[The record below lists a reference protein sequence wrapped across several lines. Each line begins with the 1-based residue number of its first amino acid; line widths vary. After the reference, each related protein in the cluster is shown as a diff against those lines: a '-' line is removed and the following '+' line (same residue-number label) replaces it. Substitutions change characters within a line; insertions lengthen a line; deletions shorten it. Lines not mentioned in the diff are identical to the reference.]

1 MLLSDGAFRER
12 VTFEDEETDAFGR
25 VDARAVLRRFQT
37 IAGHHFD
44 ALQQGMDTAAA
55 NGCFWATARTALD
68 VTLPPPTGRALLL
81 DTWPGRQAHGIFL
94 RHYVLSDEDGRE
106 YLRGLS
112 AWVLMDIDSRTL
124 AANRDWVAHPGGIS
138 RAGELPA
145 VQRFRIP
152 AQLPE
157 TVRRTVRA
165 DETDANG
172 HMNNAEYCRWG
183 DELLKADFAAAH
195 RLRRLWIEYK
205 KEMTQGQTAEL
216 RWALEDG
223 SLFLRSAVEGRDTFL
238 MRCDYDP
245 I

>member
-1 MLLSDGAFRER
+1 MLLPDGVFREN
-12 VTFEDEETDAFGR
+12 VIFDGSDLDGFGR
-25 VDARAVLRRFQT
+25 VDARAVLRRFQA

-44 ALQQGMDTAAA
+44 ALHQGMSVAEAH
-55 NGCFWATARTALD
+55 GCFWATARTALD
-68 VTLPPPTGRALLL
+68 ISAPPPAGEALIL

-94 RHYVLSDEDGRE
+94 RHYVLTGEDGAVL
-106 YLRGLS
+106 LRGLS
-112 AWVLMDIDSRTL
+112 AWVLMDIESRSL
-124 AANRDWVAHPGGIS
+124 SADRDWVSHPGGIS
-138 RAGELPA
+138 RPGELDA
-145 VQRFRIP
+145 RQRFKMP
-152 AQLPE
+152 ADLPFAAF
-157 TVRRTVRA
+157 RTVQA
-165 DETDANG
+165 AETDGNG

-183 DELLKADFAAAH
+183 DDLLPDAFAAAH

>member
-1 MLLSDGAFRER
+1 MLLSDGAFRES
-12 VTFEDEETDAFGR
+12 VTFDGAETDAFGR
-25 VDARAVLRRFQT
+25 VDARAVLRRFQDV
-37 IAGHHFD
+37 AGHHFD
-44 ALQQGMDTAAA
+44 ALQQGMDAAA
-55 NGCFWATARTALD
+55 AHGCFWATARTALD
-68 VTLPPPTGRALLL
+68 VTLPPPTGRALVL

-94 RHYVLSDEDGRE
+94 RHYVLSDGEGTT

-112 AWVLMDIDSRTL
+112 AWVLMDMASRTL
-124 AANRDWVAHPGGIS
+124 TADRDWIAHPGGIS
-138 RAGELPA
+138 RPGELSA

-152 AQLPE
+152 AELPE
-157 TVRRTVRA
+157 KAVRTVRS

-183 DELLKADFAAAH
+183 EELLPPDFAAAH

-205 KEMTQGQTAEL
+205 KEMTQGQTAAL
-216 RWALEDG
+216 RWALADG
-223 SLFLRSAVEGRDTFL
+223 SLFLRAAVEEKETFI

>member
-1 MLLSDGAFRER
+1 MKERDDILSMLRNL
-12 VTFEDEETDAFGR
+12 
-25 VDARAVLRRFQT
+25 
-37 IAGHHFD
+37 
-44 ALQQGMDTAAA
+44 
-55 NGCFWATARTALD
+55 ALD
-68 VTLPPPTGRALLL
+68 RSAVDLM
-81 DTWPGRQAHGIFL
+81 
-94 RHYVLSDEDGRE
+94 RE
-106 YLRGLS
+106 EIARLEE
-112 AWVLMDIDSRTL
+112 
-124 AANRDWVAHPGGIS
+124 NEKQN
-138 RAGELPA
+138 ELPA
-145 VQRFRIP
+145 VQRFRVP

-183 DELLKADFAAAH
+183 DELLRADFAAAH

-216 RWALEDG
+216 RWGLADG
-223 SLFLRSAVEGRDTFL
+223 SLFLRAAVEEKETFI